1 MPSTTRS
8 RVSYVIPPPHDYVPL
23 LQLPPYAVPR
33 HGAIVPLLLSSPQP
47 ASLEHHK
54 RIRRS
59 HPRHRLGV
67 VSLALDTSTQLSGK
81 SSPEGILY
89 TGGRD
94 GLVCSWDLGIPMKK
108 KEHKHYTSQ
117 SSQNRWETMTG
128 WGDDG
133 TDEEGEDKLIM
144 DGDVLGDVSNP
155 LRRRHRMHR
164 AIPYEHAWE
173 TDLDLY
179 RAGKVRIVFFAAISN
194 KLITSPSSQPNSDN
208 AHKPIQ
214 IG

>member
-1 MPSTTRS
+1 
-8 RVSYVIPPPHDYVPL
+8 
-23 LQLPPYAVPR
+23 
-33 HGAIVPLLLSSPQP
+33 
-47 ASLEHHK
+47 
-54 RIRRS
+54 
-59 HPRHRLGV
+59 
-67 VSLALDTSTQLSGK
+67 
-81 SSPEGILY
+81 
-89 TGGRD
+89 
-94 GLVCSWDLGIPMKK
+94 MKK